1 MYQSNI
7 PVQFFR
13 ELATFNKTGWYSDIT
28 TSINF
33 DNFQFTSQ
41 GNARSLSTN

>member
-7 PVQFFR
+7 LVQFFR
-13 ELATFNKTGWYSDIT
+13 ELATINRTGSYSDIT
-28 TSINF
+28 TPINF

-41 GNARSLSTN
+41 GNARSPSTN